1 MAICS
6 FLCIPLLHIPV
17 FYAFYVEYSTHNS
30 EKVVFSAILRYGHI
44 FNPVIT
50 SKDDNIYLSLLSLLG
65 HSLSVDPVGKN
76 PTKIVLFKCIFPK
89 LDFF

>member
-1 MAICS
+1 MRVVAAQTLHLAGRRQAQGWIFIPTMEFSTHAHMAICS

-50 SKDDNIYLSLLSLLG
+50 S
-65 HSLSVDPVGKN
+65 
-76 PTKIVLFKCIFPK
+76 
-89 LDFF
+89 